1 MRGLII
7 LGACFSMAAC
17 YPLRVTPII
26 SDCPAL
32 VNYSPEFQSAAAAE
46 LRALS
51 KANHAPHIRQMV
63 TDYGAER
70 KALEKCQ

>member
-1 MRGLII
+1 MRAII
-7 LGACFSMAAC
+7 LALACCSLSAC
-17 YPLRVTPII
+17 YPLRVTPVI

-32 VNYSPEFQSAAAAE
+32 VDYPPEYQEAAADE
-46 LRALS
+46 LRQL
-51 KANHAPHIRQMV
+51 KQANHAPHIRQMI